1 MILINKSSSN
11 TVVLTLAEK
20 TTIVDAYYL
29 FVFTSDEK
37 NTIKKLIPTD
47 ISPNKIRYN
56 EFTIVEPADV
66 SLTAGTWKYEI
77 YEQDNNTN
85 TDTAGLNLVEN
96 GRVDVVGSSTEVPQ
110 FDYNKPN
117 IKVFNG

>member
-1 MILINKSSSN
+1 MILINKGTSN
-11 TVVLTLAEK
+11 TVILTLSEK
-20 TTIVDAYYL
+20 TTITNPYYL

-37 NTIKKLIPTD
+37 NTVKKLIPTD
-47 ISPNKIRYN
+47 ISINKIRYN
-56 EFTIVEPADV
+56 EFVIVEPSHV

-77 YEQDNNTN
+77 YEQASSTNTN
-85 TDTAGLNLVEN
+85 ITGLNLVEN
-96 GRVDVVGSSTEVPQ
+96 GRVDVVGSSTDVPQ

>member
-1 MILINKSSSN
+1 MILINKGASN
-11 TVVLTLAEK
+11 TVILTLSEK
-20 TTIVDAYYL
+20 TTITNPYYL

-37 NTIKKLIPTD
+37 NTVKKLIPTD
-47 ISPNKIRYN
+47 ISINKLRYN
-56 EFTIVEPADV
+56 EFVIVEPTNV

-77 YEQDNNTN
+77 YEQASSTNTN
-85 TDTAGLNLVEN
+85 TTGLNLVEN
-96 GRVDVVGSSTEVPQ
+96 GRVDVVGSSTDVPQ